1 MIIIA
6 ERKRS
11 GEEIKKHLRRKK
23 INKLLIKLLYGF
35 ILLNLLVLI
44 GYIVLQ

>member
-11 GEEIKKHLRRKK
+11 GEEIKKHLKRKK

-35 ILLNLLVLI
+35 ILLNFSIFI
-44 GYIVLQ
+44 GYIVFQ